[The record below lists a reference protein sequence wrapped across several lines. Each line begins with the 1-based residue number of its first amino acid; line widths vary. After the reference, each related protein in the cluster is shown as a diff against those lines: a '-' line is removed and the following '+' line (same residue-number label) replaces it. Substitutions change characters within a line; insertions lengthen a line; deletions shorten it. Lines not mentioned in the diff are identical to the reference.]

1 MIPILSIIKNLDLPG
16 VKRFVR
22 KQKLLRN
29 SCCTFVKLESSERMH
44 LRNNRF
50 VTFSLFKLMWKIL
63 KFSVS
68 TTHYNDFVTR
78 IQPPSIDEAHLDM
91 VRGFYNEET
100 SSSTPLLRASWSD
113 VQVDQTDLLQA
124 NAKNLFRIG
133 SIQITTPSLALV
145 SFRYL
150 LVLSSADLDG
160 SGFCLSRCNKI
171 PLKYDQIRSTT

>member
-50 VTFSLFKLMWKIL
+50 VPFSLFKLMWKIL

-78 IQPPSIDEAHLDM
+78 I
-91 VRGFYNEET
+91 
-100 SSSTPLLRASWSD
+100 
-113 VQVDQTDLLQA
+113 
-124 NAKNLFRIG
+124 
-133 SIQITTPSLALV
+133 
-145 SFRYL
+145 
-150 LVLSSADLDG
+150 
-160 SGFCLSRCNKI
+160 
-171 PLKYDQIRSTT
+171 